1 MNSQEFVQNA
11 IRTESI
17 PETLHVTGI
26 AQHATMCAIRSVGD
40 FVDIIKK
47 AAFYNKPIDAAAL
60 EQSMDDVMFRMGAIV
75 GMAQHGL
82 LQEEAKLR
90 EHAIQTLEG
99 NEEGRATFERN
110 QKEIQERMFSKRLF
124 HAVTGIVSE
133 SGEMAEALL
142 KSMEDGTGLDLV
154 NFAEELFDVDWYMAI
169 AHDEIKTSQDATREK
184 GIAKLKKRYADKFTA
199 DEAINR
205 DVVAERAVLE
215 GNA

>member
-11 IRTESI
+11 IRTESN
-17 PETLHVTGI
+17 PEKLHITGI
-26 AQHATMCAIRSVGD
+26 TQHATMCAIRSVGD

-47 AAFYNKPIDAAAL
+47 AAFYNKPIDVDAL
-60 EQSMDDVMFRMGAIV
+60 EQAMDDAMFRMGAIV
-75 GMAQHGL
+75 GMAQNGL
-82 LQEEAKLR
+82 LQDEAKLC
-90 EHAIQTLEG
+90 EHAIKTLEG
-99 NEEGRATFERN
+99 NEEGKATFERN
-110 QKEIQERMFSKRLF
+110 QQEIQERLFSKRLF

-142 KSMEDGTGLDLV
+142 KSMEGGEGLDVV

-169 AHDEIKTSQDATREK
+169 AHDEIKVGQDVTREK

-199 DEAINR
+199 EEAINR